1 MSVTREEI
9 AAYADGELKGADLA
23 RIEAAVAADPVL
35 AMQVDAHRA
44 LKARLAAHFAPIAA
58 EPVPE
63 RLSALLRA
71 SGTGGGAEVIDFAT
85 AAAQFRAKAEPKPRP
100 WLRWAAPALAAS
112 LALGLLVIRPSSTPE
127 GYAEGAL
134 ANALDTRLAANR
146 PQDGTAR
153 ILLSFPNAKG
163 ELCRGFAGASR
174 SGIACRD
181 ATGWRLERA
190 LGGVTAQGTDFRQA
204 GSADAELMAAMQDMA
219 AGAPLDTT
227 AEEAARAKGWRP

>member
-1 MSVTREEI
+1 MNVTREEI
-9 AAYADGELKGADLA
+9 AAYADGELTGAERT
-23 RIEAAVAADPVL
+23 RIEAAIADDPVL
-35 AMQVDAHRA
+35 AAQVEAHRA

-71 SGTGGGAEVIDFAT
+71 PSASDGAAVVDFAT
-85 AAAQFRAKAEPKPRP
+85 AAAQRRARTEPKPRQ
-100 WLRWAAPALAAS
+100 WVRWGAPALAAS
-112 LALGLLVIRPSSTPE
+112 LALGILVLRPGGAPE
-127 GYAEGAL
+127 GYAEADL
-134 ANALDTRLAANR
+134 AAVLNTRLAANW

-153 ILLSFPNAKG
+153 ILLSFPNRKG
-163 ELCRGFAGASR
+163 ELCRGFAGAES

-181 ATGWRLERA
+181 ATGWRLERT

-204 GSADAELMAAMQDMA
+204 GSAEAELMTAMQDMA

-227 AEEAARAKGWRP
+227 AEEAARAKGWRS